1 MNYSKNS
8 EGRRIKY
15 DDDDDEIYTRLK
27 SSSGPLN
34 GLDNVD
40 IFALA
45 LMYGKKNGVRTPLNK
60 NAIGRIRKSTLD
72 NSNIRLLMM
81 AIAVEETGDMEV
93 LVDEDKYFKISE
105 EYAKAGLTFLNSE
118 YVEKIDDILN
128 DLEMEMID
136 FYDESNI
143 KI

>member
-1 MNYSKNS
+1 MNYSGNS

-34 GLDNVD
+34 SLDNVD